1 MYKTVV
7 LGYLP
12 KAKDVAES
20 IQNEANKQ
28 EKDGFNLVTF
38 SISPS
43 CKPILVFYKKEK
55 IVKTKKAAKQDIK
68 DSTLENK

>member
-7 LGYLP
+7 LGYMP
-12 KAKDVAES
+12 RAKKVAES
-20 IQNEANKQ
+20 VQNEVNKQ

-38 SISPS
+38 SITPS
-43 CKPILVFYKKEK
+43 CHPILVFYKKEK
-55 IVKTKKAAKQDIK
+55 IVKTKKVAKQDIK

>member
-55 IVKTKKAAKQDIK
+55 AVRTKKVVKQETK
-68 DSTLENK
+68 DSSVENK